1 MGLNIIGILIV
12 ELQKWVI
19 HNLLSEIKRLERDTV
34 ADDAFDFRGS
44 LPQGKELKRVV
55 WETVRRG
62 CRERVFS
69 NDSVI
74 GNNAP
79 NFKKSK
85 T

>member
-44 LPQGKELKRVV
+44 LPHQRVLGNHAA
-55 WETVRRG
+55 RIY
-62 CRERVFS
+62 REWVFS
-69 NDSVI
+69 NGSVI
-74 GNNAP
+74 GNNEP
-79 NFKKSK
+79 NFKIEKK
-85 T
+85 TLHY